1 MQTMKA
7 YVLIDIRTGE
17 IREAVEQL
25 RRVDGIEEA
34 YMTFGIYD
42 AIAVIEA
49 EDLNEMG
56 RIMSSSIQP
65 IPGIVETITCLAVDN

>member
-1 MQTMKA
+1 MKA

-17 IREAVEQL
+17 IREAVRQL
-25 RRVDGIEEA
+25 RRVEGVAEA

-42 AIAVIEA
+42 AIAVLEA
-49 EDLNEMG
+49 QDLNEMG

-65 IPGIVETITCLAVDN
+65 IPGVIETITCLAVED

>member
-1 MQTMKA
+1 MKA

-17 IREAVEQL
+17 IREAVQQL
-25 RRVDGIEEA
+25 RRIDGVKEA

-42 AIAVIEA
+42 AIAVLEA
-49 EDLNEMG
+49 QDLNEMG

-65 IPGIVETITCLAVDN
+65 IPGVVETITCLAVDD